1 MTDAVRLVIGQKGD
15 SGADKVDEMS
25 LYLCVMP
32 CEGGPDLRGRNPTMT
47 SPTNLVASA
56 LREGLAVA
64 ESAGASSVAA
74 EHLAPLELETLT
86 RATVDHL
93 RSRSGGPSG
102 IEGWSLVTARD
113 AAVMAWWAK
122 AAELTPSERRRLEGL
137 RQAVYD
143 ILGERNLLVRD
154 QENRTS
160 LHVSPAEPP
169 PVELA
174 QEEQPQVETAQD
186 ERLANEDPTANEAPT
201 GAWVLK
207 LSPYLYDVDRVF
219 GAADRRVH
227 VWSVEDHVRS
237 TAMQYGDPVYLWV
250 ADGDPYRPSGIW
262 GVGTVAGPTVLG
274 VPDEG
279 WLDYEAANR
288 ARVFAVVD
296 IRLLDVPV
304 SRETL
309 VDDARLVEAEVIR
322 DPFAQNPGVLTCAE
336 NEALAEHVSSVATAA
351 AGQIGEEHVA

>member
-1 MTDAVRLVIGQKGD
+1 
-15 SGADKVDEMS
+15 
-25 LYLCVMP
+25 P
-32 CEGGPDLRGRNPTMT
+32 
-47 SPTNLVASA
+47 
-56 LREGLAVA
+56 
-64 ESAGASSVAA
+64 SVSA
-74 EHLAPLELETLT
+74 EHLAPQELETLAH
-86 RATVDHL
+86 ATLDHL
-93 RSRSGGPSG
+93 RSRPGGPSG
-102 IEGWSLVTARD
+102 IGGWSLVTARD

-122 AAELTPSERRRLEGL
+122 AAELTPSERRRLESL
-137 RQAVYD
+137 RQDVYEF
-143 ILGERNLLVRD
+143 LAEHNLVVRD
-154 QENRTS
+154 QEHRTS

-169 PVELA
+169 LVEPVPVE
-174 QEEQPQVETAQD
+174 PVQVEPVQVEPVQVEPVPAAQ
-186 ERLANEDPTANEAPT
+186 LADEDPADEVVPT

-250 ADGDPYRPSGIW
+250 ADGDPYRPSGVW

-279 WLDYEAANR
+279 WLDYEAAGR

-304 SRETL
+304 IRETF
-309 VDDARLVEAEVIR
+309 VDDARLVDAEVIR
-322 DPFAQNPGVLTCAE
+322 DPFALNPGVLTSAE
-336 NEALAEHVSSVATAA
+336 HEALAEHVTAVAEQVA
-351 AGQIGEEHVA
+351 EEHVA